1 MTKPAEQTYP
11 CSGGCGTPVTT
22 IWDGKMHY
30 CEACHQQAYDNAV
43 KYWAEVGVDLPR
55 LAARR

>member
-1 MTKPAEQTYP
+1 MTITEETHP

-30 CEACHQQAYDNAV
+30 CEPCHQQAYDNAV
-43 KYWAEVGVDLPR
+43 KYWAEVGVDFESILVPKR
-55 LAARR
+55 